1 MAKHRRC
8 TNGTGSIHVEEQFM
22 EQNRMKYLKGLWHS
36 VVWAIEMKRRTYHD
50 IAVMGR
56 INPESITDIDKFLRE
71 KKLVP

>member
-1 MAKHRRC
+1 
-8 TNGTGSIHVEEQFM
+8 M

-36 VVWAIEMKRRTYHD
+36 VVWALEMKHKTYHD
-50 IAVMGR
+50 LAVMGR

>member
-1 MAKHRRC
+1 MEKHRRYSD
-8 TNGTGSIHVEEQFM
+8 GTSSCSLEKQCL

-36 VVWAIEMKRRTYHD
+36 VVWALEMKRRTYHD
-50 IAVMGR
+50 MAVMGR

>member
-1 MAKHRRC
+1 
-8 TNGTGSIHVEEQFM
+8 M
-22 EQNRMKYLKGLWHS
+22 EQNRMKYLKALWHS